1 MFGAARKKKPR
12 PVRKAADS
20 SDDDDGNEKETSAK
34 LIEQAKRNKQKK
46 RKKKPP
52 PKTLSLSFD
61 PGDGEDA
68 EEDDTPLHS
77 KSSGQKKK
85 KQKKKSK
92 SKKNSGLGYGGALQ
106 MSESDASDEDGID
119 VAQQQ
124 SSSYGAEALRQLHS
138 EQKRTLTEKKVN
150 GNDVSPNEKPRESE
164 SEKKRGS
171 VEADYISL
179 SGNNS
184 STVLTGEEALALADQ
199 DDDENDVNEFDHGL
213 SERAPQP
220 EKGPSESEG
229 VEPEEEVV
237 EGQRQWEDTMAR
249 RAGVL
254 PSDSADQSSHGQ
266 RRRRP
271 ERSDD
276 DVSSLR
282 EIKSSLQPTIS
293 NLENMY
299 SDIETSAS
307 RHQSTQS
314 ATRDEL
320 SKQQQDLEHHGE
332 ALEYYQRYCI
342 HVQYGSVSSPPAHPQ
357 PLSTPK
363 SPPGLSDLVGRPARA
378 RRYGE
383 NC

>member
-92 SKKNSGLGYGGALQ
+92 SKKNSGLGYGGASQ

-150 GNDVSPNEKPRESE
+150 GNDVSPNEKPREGE

-213 SERAPQP
+213 SERAPP
-220 EKGPSESEG
+220 TG
-229 VEPEEEVV
+229 
-237 EGQRQWEDTMAR
+237 
-249 RAGVL
+249 
-254 PSDSADQSSHGQ
+254 
-266 RRRRP
+266 
-271 ERSDD
+271 ERSERIGGRRTRRG
-276 DVSSLR
+276 SSGG
-282 EIKSSLQPTIS
+282 
-293 NLENMY
+293 
-299 SDIETSAS
+299 
-307 RHQSTQS
+307 
-314 ATRDEL
+314 ATAVGG
-320 SKQQQDLEHHGE
+320 HHGKE
-332 ALEYYQRYCI
+332 GRRSTVRFSRPI
-342 HVQYGSVSSPPAHPQ
+342 VSWTKKASP
-357 PLSTPK
+357 
-363 SPPGLSDLVGRPARA
+363 RA
-378 RRYGE
+378 
-383 NC
+383 